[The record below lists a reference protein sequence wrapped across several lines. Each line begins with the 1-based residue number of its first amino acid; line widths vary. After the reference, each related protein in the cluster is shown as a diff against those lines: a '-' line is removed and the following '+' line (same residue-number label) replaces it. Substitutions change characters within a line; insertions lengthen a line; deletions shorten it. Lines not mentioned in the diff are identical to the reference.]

1 MGITKF
7 GNNISDFRKNMFV
20 TKYTQVVSLVWA
32 YGIAQLL
39 KPVEQEKGTS
49 SGWWLLSLLNS
60 STCDFIRGIE
70 MNRSWQW
77 YYIGDWHW
85 HEGQL
90 QKVDNVVLVTGVGT
104 ADTPRRVC
112 FQV

>member
-49 SGWWLLSLLNS
+49 SGW
-60 STCDFIRGIE
+60 
-70 MNRSWQW
+70 
-77 YYIGDWHW
+77 
-85 HEGQL
+85 
-90 QKVDNVVLVTGVGT
+90 
-104 ADTPRRVC
+104 
-112 FQV
+112 